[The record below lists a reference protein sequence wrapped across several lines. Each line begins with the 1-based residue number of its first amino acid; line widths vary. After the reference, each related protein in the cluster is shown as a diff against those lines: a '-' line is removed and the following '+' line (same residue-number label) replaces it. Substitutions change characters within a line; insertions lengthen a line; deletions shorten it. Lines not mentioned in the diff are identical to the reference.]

1 MQQHKP
7 QIVFLPYGETCATN
21 VGSLDSTLSPFK
33 FDIPHK
39 YLAAEGRSS
48 QQD

>member
-1 MQQHKP
+1 MQQYKP

-21 VGSLDSTLSPFK
+21 VGALDSTLSPFK
-33 FDIPHK
+33 FDIAGK
-39 YLAAEGRSS
+39 YLADEGRKS